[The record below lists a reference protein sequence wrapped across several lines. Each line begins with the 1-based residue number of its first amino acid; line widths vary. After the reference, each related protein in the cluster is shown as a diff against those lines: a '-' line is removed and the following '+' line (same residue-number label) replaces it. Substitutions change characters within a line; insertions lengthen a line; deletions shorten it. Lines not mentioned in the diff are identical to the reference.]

1 MSNKLKK
8 KTSSKEY
15 PKQSSYD
22 RDFKLAKNCYSEVFT
37 SMQLICLTVL
47 YSAEEDGGFDFSEKR
62 MKNFHEFFV
71 KHNQE
76 NIDGLLCLDEKE
88 ESYKRCGFDCER
100 LAEKF
105 PYRAKIKMYGKPVK
119 SLRDNEI
126 FLASV
131 NAAIES
137 YLILAIYTLRKHYY
151 FTWAMIRYWWES
163 CLDIADLYARGMTD
177 DFVMQFM
184 KDECNLVIVK

>member
-8 KTSSKEY
+8 KTSSKEDT
-15 PKQSSYD
+15 KQNSYD

-47 YSAEEDGGFDFSEKR
+47 YSEVEDGGFDFSKER
-62 MKNFHEFFV
+62 IKNFHEFLT

-76 NIDGLLCLDEKE
+76 NVDGLLGLDEKE
-88 ESYKRCGFDCER
+88 GSYRRCGLDCEKE
-100 LAEKF
+100 AEKF

-151 FTWAMIRYWWES
+151 FTWAMIHHWWES
-163 CLDIADLYARGMTD
+163 CLDIAYLYARGMTD

>member
-8 KTSSKEY
+8 KTSSKEDT
-15 PKQSSYD
+15 KQISYD
-22 RDFKLAKNCYSEVFT
+22 RDFKLAKDCYSEIFA

-47 YSAEEDGGFDFSEKR
+47 YSAEEDRGFDFSEKR
-62 MKNFHEFFV
+62 IKNFHEFLT
-71 KHNQE
+71 KHNRD
-76 NIDGLLCLDEKE
+76 NIDGILDCDEQEK
-88 ESYKRCGFDCER
+88 SYRRCGFDCER

-105 PYRAKIKMYGKPVK
+105 PYRAKMKMYGKPVK

-151 FTWAMIRYWWES
+151 FTWAMIRHWWES

>member
-1 MSNKLKK
+1 ML
-8 KTSSKEY
+8 
-15 PKQSSYD
+15 
-22 RDFKLAKNCYSEVFT
+22 
-37 SMQLICLTVL
+37 
-47 YSAEEDGGFDFSEKR
+47 
-62 MKNFHEFFV
+62 KNFHEFFV
-71 KHNQE
+71 KHNKE
-76 NIDGLLCLDEKE
+76 NVDGLLCLDEKE
-88 ESYKRCGFDCER
+88 ASYRRCGFDCER

-105 PYRAKIKMYGKPVK
+105 TYRAKIKMYGKPVK
-119 SLRDNEI
+119 SLRDNGI

-151 FTWAMIRYWWES
+151 FTWAMIRHWWES